1 MKPHLLPVLA
11 SLFLVIGS
19 VYAQSVGLLAEIP
32 FGRARAGLFGDAG
45 GRHD

>member
-1 MKPHLLPVLA
+1 MKRHLLLVLA
-11 SLFLVIGS
+11 CLFLVVGS
-19 VYAQSVGLLAEIP
+19 VYAQSVLLAEIP

>member
-1 MKPHLLPVLA
+1 MKRHLLLVLA
-11 SLFLVIGS
+11 CLFLVVGS
-19 VYAQSVGLLAEIP
+19 VYALSVGLLAEIP